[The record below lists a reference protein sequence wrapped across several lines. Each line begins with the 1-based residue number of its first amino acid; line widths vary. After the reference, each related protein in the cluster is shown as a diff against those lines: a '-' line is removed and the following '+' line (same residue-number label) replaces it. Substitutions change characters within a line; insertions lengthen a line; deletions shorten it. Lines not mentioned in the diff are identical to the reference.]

1 MKFIKSRKGEGFI
14 PTFASVLLS
23 IKQHNPKLKTCTSRI
38 VMENELQTKYCE
50 RRNFKKHIKA
60 VSDQLQL
67 LLPTLV
73 YITLLHQ
80 IN

>member
-38 VMENELQTKYCE
+38 VMENELQTKHCE
-50 RRNFKKHIKA
+50 RRN
-60 VSDQLQL
+60 
-67 LLPTLV
+67 LV
-73 YITLLHQ
+73 
-80 IN
+80 INYNYFYQHSYT